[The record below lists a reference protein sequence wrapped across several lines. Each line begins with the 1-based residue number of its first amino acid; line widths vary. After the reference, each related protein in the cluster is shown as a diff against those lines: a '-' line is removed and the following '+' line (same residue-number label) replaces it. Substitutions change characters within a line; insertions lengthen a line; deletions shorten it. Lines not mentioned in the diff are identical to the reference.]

1 MFSSKSIVR
10 LLMYIIMNSAPIASE
25 MMENYLMKYKTDLM
39 QYLVAK
45 QTIYIFI
52 TDASLRS

>member
-1 MFSSKSIVR
+1 
-10 LLMYIIMNSAPIASE
+10 MYIMNSAPIASE